1 MRVLQI
7 INSLG
12 TGGAEKLLLE
22 SLPLFYKEG
31 LEVDLLLLDGNDY
44 PFLVELEKK
53 FKGKI
58 FKIAKKKFVYN
69 PLYIFKIKSYMKR
82 YDLIHVHLFP
92 ALYLVSLTKKIF
104 NLKVKTVYTEH
115 NTHNK
120 RRNIQI
126 FNYLDKIFY
135 LTYNKI
141 ITIAE
146 EVDSNLK
153 KYLKSKDNSKFILI
167 NNGVNC
173 EIYNNALPYAKS
185 DFFNDDALILIQVSS
200 FRKQK
205 DQITLVKAISK
216 LPQKYKLLLVGT
228 GPLENEC
235 EELTTTLRLVDR
247 VKFLGIRMDVPRLLK
262 TSDITVLSSHYEG
275 LSLSSIEAMASGKP
289 FIASNVSGLREIV
302 KDAGVLFKESDEDDL
317 VKKIIK
323 LSLDK
328 EHYNLISE
336 KCIKKSNEFDLRKM
350 VKNYVKMYYNV
361 CKE

>member
-31 LEVDLLLLDGNDY
+31 LEVDLLLLDGNEY

-185 DFFNDDALILIQVSS
+185 DFFNDDALILIQG
-200 FRKQK
+200 
-205 DQITLVKAISK
+205 DD
-216 LPQKYKLLLVGT
+216 KLLTWV
-228 GPLENEC
+228 
-235 EELTTTLRLVDR
+235 
-247 VKFLGIRMDVPRLLK
+247 
-262 TSDITVLSSHYEG
+262 IT
-275 LSLSSIEAMASGKP
+275 
-289 FIASNVSGLREIV
+289 FVSYL
-302 KDAGVLFKESDEDDL
+302 
-317 VKKIIK
+317 
-323 LSLDK
+323 
-328 EHYNLISE
+328 
-336 KCIKKSNEFDLRKM
+336 C
-350 VKNYVKMYYNV
+350 
-361 CKE
+361 